1 MYLKSLSPHFTSA
14 VAFRP
19 TGWTF
24 KKSSPAISSLATASL
39 AQITSPPK
47 DRAVV
52 LNPQKSSVDT
62 VKVYGVPYSE
72 HSSFRELAAFVSSL
86 DVRRIIPTVNVG
98 SEESRQKM
106 NGILQR
112 WQNEKK
118 KRGIQLVSY
127 PTEEHW

>member
-1 MYLKSLSPHFTSA
+1 MYLKTFSSHFTSA

-24 KKSSPAISSLATASL
+24 KKSSPAIASLATAPL
-39 AQITSPPK
+39 AQIISPPK
-47 DRAVV
+47 ERTVV
-52 LNPQKSSVDT
+52 LSPQKSSIDT

-98 SEESRQKM
+98 NEESRRKM
-106 NGILQR
+106 SAILQR

-118 KRGIQLVSY
+118 KKGIQLVSY